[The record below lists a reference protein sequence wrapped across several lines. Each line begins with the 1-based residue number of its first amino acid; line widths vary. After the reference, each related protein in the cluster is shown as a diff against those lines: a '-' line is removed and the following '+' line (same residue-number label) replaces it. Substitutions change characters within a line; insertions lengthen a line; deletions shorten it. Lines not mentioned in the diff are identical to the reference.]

1 MRTRFNISEEL
12 VLDDHV
18 KSRILDNGKEIAQ
31 RRRKKNKFRNGL
43 IIGAVVLA
51 SVICPFS
58 RVSHI
63 PKEGGMLPLT
73 VYAQEVSGKE
83 ALDLSRESIFSLVRT
98 DTPMGSG
105 YALQMAV
112 ENGYRYELDIE
123 DMGTGLETIFSKDNE
138 VFWIPDY
145 WKDGSQKIYDKDGNE
160 LRLENASTSPVLNV
174 CVYNQNNRLCTELSI
189 QLHEEE
195 NNGSAELIS
204 LVCYPDSV

>member
-1 MRTRFNISEEL
+1 MRARFDLSEKM
-12 VLDDHV
+12 VLDDYV
-18 KSRILDNGKEIAQ
+18 KSRILGNGKEIA
-31 RRRKKNKFRNGL
+31 RRRGEKIKLRNGL
-43 IIGAVVLA
+43 IIGAVVFV
-51 SVICPFS
+51 SFIFPFS
-58 RVSHI
+58 RFSHI
-63 PKEGGMLPLT
+63 PEEGGMLPLT

-83 ALDLSRESIFSLVRT
+83 ALDLSQESIFSLVRT

-138 VFWIPDY
+138 RFWVPDY
-145 WKDGSQKIYDKDGNE
+145 WKDGSQKIYDKDDNE

-174 CVYNQNNRLCTELSI
+174 CVYNQDNRLCTELSI
-189 QLHEEE
+189 QLREEGS
-195 NNGSAELIS
+195 NGSAELIS